1 MQSKTASSFLRNEV
15 EGDVDDIEKS
25 ELGSISID
33 AERALYRRKR
43 AEQLARL
50 LSAKRQSEI

>member
-1 MQSKTASSFLRNEV
+1 M